1 MRRLLPVLLF
11 ALLAAPLA
19 AQKPPKR
26 DRFKIATEELV
37 EYGNQNLSEVI
48 SKARPHFFQF
58 YGGATAG
65 LGEATLNGAAARLL
79 VYVGNQSMGDS
90 TILSH
95 YKASEV
101 KEIKYYRPSE
111 AMTRLGA
118 DNAFV
123 IHLTMIPLKKP

>member
-1 MRRLLPVLLF
+1 MRSLVLLSMV
-11 ALLAAPLA
+11 ALLASPLE
-19 AQKPPKR
+19 AQKAPKR

-58 YGGATAG
+58 YGGGTAG
-65 LGEATLNGAAARLL
+65 MGEATLTGAAARLL
-79 VYVGNQSMGDS
+79 VYVGQQPYGDS
-90 TILSH
+90 SVLRH
-95 YKASEV
+95 MRASEV
-101 KEIKYYRPSE
+101 KEIRYYRPGD

-123 IHLTMIPLKKP
+123 IQVITKALEK